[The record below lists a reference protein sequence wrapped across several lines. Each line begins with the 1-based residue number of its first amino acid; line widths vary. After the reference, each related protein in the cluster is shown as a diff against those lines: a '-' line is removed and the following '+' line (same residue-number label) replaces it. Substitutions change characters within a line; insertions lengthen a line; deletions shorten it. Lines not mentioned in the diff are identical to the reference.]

1 MKISVKV
8 VPGASRSGIVG
19 WLGED
24 LKVRIQAPAN
34 DGKANDAL
42 CEFLASEF
50 DLPLRAVRI
59 ASGFSSRKKIV
70 EADGLSQEV
79 LEKSAAP
86 LPLNSSPRGRV

>member
-8 VPGASRSGIVG
+8 VPGASKSGIVG

-50 DLPLRAVRI
+50 GLPPRAVRI

-70 EADGLSQEV
+70 EADGLSREA
-79 LEKSAAP
+79 LEKSACPPA
-86 LPLNSSPRGRV
+86 ST

>member
-8 VPGASRSGIVG
+8 VPGASRSEVVG

-34 DGKANDAL
+34 DGKANEAL

-50 DLPLRAVRI
+50 GLPARAVRI

-70 EADGLSQEV
+70 EADGLSRDA
-79 LEKSAAP
+79 LERAANP
-86 LPLNSSPRGRV
+86 PA